1 MKIADL
7 IDAMERI
14 APPRLAE
21 PWDNV
26 GLLMG
31 SRDAEVH
38 GPVLL
43 TIDLTEA
50 VADEAVRLKCGAVM
64 AYHPPIFEPIKSI
77 TCETEAGRVALKLLR
92 AGIAVYSPH
101 TALDAASGGMTDW
114 LADGLLGPSDAGGG
128 GDRRALRSC
137 AELPPTQ
144 ELKVITF
151 VPQDKLDDVRKA
163 MATGGAGIIGNY
175 EVCSFNSAGH
185 GTFLGGDGSRPA
197 VGEPGKLESVA
208 EHRLEMV
215 CSRRALALVIETLKR
230 FQPYEE
236 PAFDVYELA
245 PQPGRAVGAGRRIT
259 LDHAAPIEELAA
271 RLKKHL
277 GISVVQIGVAAG
289 MDACGSGG
297 GAASGGR
304 AEDQLISRIAL
315 CPGAGGSL
323 VPLALEANC
332 QLFVTGEMKH
342 HEIRAAIASGLSV
355 MLAGHTQTERPFLK
369 LLAPRLSKEL
379 GGGGVKVLVSVEDR
393 EPWIA
398 R

>member
-7 IDAMERI
+7 IDAMGRI
-14 APPRLAE
+14 APLELAE

-31 SRDAEVH
+31 STDSEIE

-50 VADEAVRLKCGAVM
+50 VAEEAVRLRCAAVM
-64 AYHPPIFEPIKSI
+64 AYHPPIFEAMKRI
-77 TCETEAGRVALKLLR
+77 TCETEAGRVALKLLG

-101 TALDAASGGMTDW
+101 TSLDAAPNGMTDW
-114 LADGLLGPSDAGGG
+114 LAEGLLGPKDAGGG
-128 GDRRALRSC
+128 GDRRALRSF
-137 AELPPTQ
+137 AALPRTQ
-144 ELKVITF
+144 ELKVVTF
-151 VPQDKLDDVRKA
+151 VPVAKLDIVRNA
-163 MATGGAGIIGNY
+163 MASAGAGIIGNY
-175 EVCSFNSAGH
+175 TVCSFDNAGH
-185 GTFLGGDGSRPA
+185 GTFLGGAGSTPA
-197 VGEPGKLESVA
+197 VGRAGALETSA

-215 CSRRALALVIETLKR
+215 CSRSALALVLETLR
-230 FQPYEE
+230 QFHPYEE
-236 PAFDVYELA
+236 PAIDVYQLVGK
-245 PQPGRAVGAGRRIT
+245 PGRAVGAGRRIT
-259 LDHAAPIEELAA
+259 LDHAATLDELAA
-271 RLKKHL
+271 RLKAHL
-277 GISVVQIGVAAG
+277 GVSGVKIGPASDEPIERIGV
-289 MDACGSGG
+289 
-297 GAASGGR
+297 
-304 AEDQLISRIAL
+304 

-323 VPLALEANC
+323 VPLALDAGC

-342 HEIRAAIASGLSV
+342 HEIRAATSSGLSV

-379 GGGGVKVLVSVEDR
+379 GGAKVIVSAEDR